1 MYVRL
6 CLCFIK
12 KVAYAAAV
20 EKVYLDGTSIM
31 NFQYVCNV
39 WISVQNCKATD
50 KVFAQVAESNLHIL
64 HCQNVAM

>member
-20 EKVYLDGTSIM
+20 EKVYLDIHYEFS
-31 NFQYVCNV
+31 NF
-39 WISVQNCKATD
+39 STKLQNNRL
-50 KVFAQVAESNLHIL
+50 AQVAESNLHIL
-64 HCQNVAM
+64 HGQNVAM